1 MSDRRSTRHSLMR
14 LRILGARCLL
24 FPAILVGAWAV
35 AASVQHPVDGPEVR
49 HVGAVAPDV
58 LMLTIQSRFYRA
70 SEYLPYVAEAGDEVI
85 EVGKDDPNSD
95 AWKTPI
101 VQDGKLVHRFTLQL
115 KRNGEVI
122 GNLSP
127 DRGHLFIGRGATG
140 TQLDADAAALPSSY
154 RIQSTTDPAYAQP
167 TVPAAVYR
175 KCKPNGASAE
185 RPDRVM
191 VFPFIHYISL
201 KLPAPL
207 KEGAS
212 YSIAFTGVN
221 TAAEQVTYMHEP
233 RLTRSDAVHATQV
246 GYCPDDPYKRA
257 YLSIWLGTDAEGKAL
272 DVDHDRVDAFEL
284 VDAKTGKPV
293 YRGKPVA
300 TKKKGDLDDL
310 GTKDRDLSLSSVY
323 RLDFSDFKTP
333 GEFCVSVP
341 GIGRSA
347 PVRIAS
353 DVWEQPF
360 RAAMHAILCQ
370 RSGIELKAPYAQWNR
385 PRSFLEED
393 GVQFYQGTLGCDDGQ
408 EGPRGKNMLEL
419 LEEGKLE
426 RVHGIWGAHQDAGD
440 WDTLDHHLGVPYRMF
455 ELYEMF
461 PEHFSQI
468 KLPLPEEEARSA
480 IPSILADSVWML
492 DGFRRLQLPDGGV
505 RGGYGDP
512 WGKGGPVSWDAKCV
526 VVYGPT
532 AAVTYTYAACAARAA
547 RVLAPFDP
555 ERAGAYRESA
565 LRAWE
570 WAEGK
575 THEAGAKIGWGD
587 RSSKFIAGIQ
597 LFRLTGDARIRDEWR
612 KDILFIPSHP
622 DKLFECATAPDD
634 LIDPAQKSK
643 ALELLSQWADSQIEY
658 SRQNGFDII
667 SGGGRWGLNTPWACW
682 FSTPGTSGG
691 INLARTASLTRKPE
705 HVAAVVQACNY
716 SFGANPMN
724 LSYMAGVGWNSLQ
737 FPHKVDRRGGQ
748 LPPGQPWGYIPFGYQ
763 SFVSWWAENRI
774 NGVWNPAGT
783 ENMFPK
789 FMEWPLEERFLDW
802 AFDPNMNE
810 CVVDATMLTAAYNT
824 GFLMAL
830 EATRRAQDD
839 ERKP

>member
-1 MSDRRSTRHSLMR
+1 MTTQMLPNRHSPYAPFLQRNCLR
-14 LRILGARCLL
+14 LLALGCGL
-24 FPAILVGAWAV
+24 AV
-35 AASVQHPVDGPEVR
+35 ALVAPAEPPTARAPDGPQVI

-70 SEYLPYVAEAGDEVI
+70 SEYLPYVAQDGDEVI
-85 EVGKDDPNSD
+85 EVGKDDPNSN

-115 KRNGEVI
+115 KRNGEAI
-122 GNLSP
+122 GNLSQ
-127 DRGHLFIGRGATG
+127 DRKHLFIGRGATG
-140 TQLDADAAALPSSY
+140 TALDANAAALPSSY
-154 RIQSTTDPAYAQP
+154 LIQSATDAAYAQP
-167 TVPAAVYR
+167 TAPIATYR
-175 KCKPNGASAE
+175 KCKPNGAAAE
-185 RPDRVM
+185 RPDRVL

-207 KEGAS
+207 QEGAS
-212 YSIAFTGVN
+212 YSIALAGIN
-221 TAAEQVTYMHEP
+221 TAAEKIVYTHQP
-233 RLTRSDAVHATQV
+233 RLNRSDAVHATQV
-246 GYCPDDPYKRA
+246 GYRPDDPYKRA
-257 YLSIWLGTDAEGKAL
+257 YLSIWPGTDTEGKEL
-272 DVDHDRVDAFEL
+272 EVDYDHVDTFEL
-284 VDAKTGKPV
+284 VNAESGKTV

-310 GTKDRDLSLSSVY
+310 GSKDLDLSLSPVY
-323 RLDFSDFKTP
+323 RLDFSDFEEP
-333 GEFCVSVP
+333 GEFCVFVP

-347 PVRIAS
+347 PVRIAP

-393 GVQFYQGTLGCDDGQ
+393 GVQFYQGTLGCENGQ

-440 WDTLDHHLGVPYRMF
+440 WDTVDHHLGVPYLMF

-461 PEHFSQI
+461 PDYFSQI
-468 KLPLPEEEARSA
+468 KLPLPEEEAKSA
-480 IPSILADSVWML
+480 IPPILADAVWML
-492 DGFRRLQLPDGGV
+492 DGFMRLQLPDGGV

-512 WGKGGPVSWDAKCV
+512 WGNGAAVSWDVKCV
-526 VVYGPT
+526 VVYGPRV
-532 AAVTYTYAACAARAA
+532 AVTYNYAAAAARAA
-547 RVLAPFDP
+547 LVLAPFDS
-555 ERAGAYRESA
+555 ERATAYRESA

-570 WAEGK
+570 WAESK
-575 THEAGAKIGWGD
+575 IREPDFKIGWGD
-587 RSSKFIAGIQ
+587 RCGKFIAGIQ
-597 LFRLTGDARIRDEWR
+597 LFRLTGDADIREEWR
-612 KDILFIPSHP
+612 KDILLIASHP
-622 DKLFECATAPDD
+622 DKLFECANAPAD
-634 LIDPAQKSK
+634 LIGPDRKSK
-643 ALELLSQWADSQIEY
+643 ALELLSQWADGQIEY
-658 SRQNGFDII
+658 SRENGFDII
-667 SGGGRWGLNTPWACW
+667 SGGMRFGVNTPWACW
-682 FSTPGTSGG
+682 FSTPGTNRG
-691 INLARTASLTRKPE
+691 INLARTAHLTRKSE

-737 FPHKVDRRGGQ
+737 FPYKVDRRGGQ

-763 SFVSWWAENRI
+763 SYISWWAENRI
-774 NGVWNPAGT
+774 NGVWNHEGT
-783 ENMFPK
+783 ENMFPQSK
-789 FMEWPLEERFLDW
+789 DWPLQERFLDW

-824 GFLMAL
+824 GFLMAR
-830 EATRRAQDD
+830 EATGAAR
-839 ERKP
+839 